1 MLIQLGDVQQSL
13 KLIFLF
19 RYYRANSVRYPTPPC
34 EGVCALN
41 HYCAITRV
49 DYREFRQCLETAASA
64 LASSSK
70 SSSSSITHYLT
81 LILTIFVTFKCDQR
95 KLLFDWLHF
104 LFDANISIM
113 KLILMLPSLMCLII
127 RNIFSKIIFN
137 RTHFSLLIDHR
148 KSNSIWCEKWRWW
161 LMCVRIA
168 LIKTTNLFKLIFNF
182 GKSYCRRR
190 CGQNMTRTF
199 TAHLIA
205 FTFNLVKP
213 SFTTASTTTT
223 NNSNCQ
229 SNLTKVG
236 SFNTMHKYGHEYRNC
251 SRKNK

>member
-1 MLIQLGDVQQSL
+1 M
-13 KLIFLF
+13 
-19 RYYRANSVRYPTPPC
+19 RYPTPPC

-70 SSSSSITHYLT
+70 SSISSITHYLT
-81 LILTIFVTFKCDQR
+81 LLLTIFVTFKCDQR

-104 LFDANISIM
+104 LFDAHISIV
-113 KLILMLPSLMCLII
+113 KLIFMWPSLMCLII
-127 RNIFSKIIFN
+127 RNIFSKIISS
-137 RTHFSLLIDHR
+137 RAHFSLLIDRR
-148 KSNSIWCEKWRWW
+148 KSNSLWCEKWWW
-161 LMCVRIA
+161 WPMCVRIA
-168 LIKTTNLFKLIFNF
+168 LIKTINLFKLIFNF

-213 SFTTASTTTT
+213 FTTASTT

-236 SFNTMHKYGHEYRNC
+236 SFNTMHKFVQHECRNC